1 MQDLNDMA
9 VFASVVQTGSFTA
22 AGKALSLPKSNV
34 SRRIARL
41 EDTLNARLL
50 ERTTRKLRLTEIG
63 QSLYHHA
70 QRIVEEAESANSL
83 VDSMTSSPRGILRVS
98 ASVFT
103 GQHLLAPILPEFL
116 KLFPE
121 IHLHLEL
128 SNRRIDLIEEGID
141 VAIRIGSMKDS
152 TMISRYLGNIRIYLY
167 CSSDYISILGKPT
180 RPENLIDHRLLLMS
194 DMAAGAGNILRLNGP
209 RGEEK
214 ISLTP
219 YCSIND
225 FRTLHHF
232 AREGLGIAA
241 LPEYLC
247 RGDLNNESLERVL
260 PTWEIQPVD
269 FHAVYPSRRGAMPK
283 LMVFLDFVKSKFVEI
298 QSK

>member
-9 VFASVVQTGSFTA
+9 VFASVVKTGSFTA

-41 EDTLNARLL
+41 EDTLNVRLL

-70 QRIVEEAESANSL
+70 QRIVEEADSANSL
-83 VDSMTSSPRGILRVS
+83 VESMTSRPRGILRVS

-103 GQHLLAPILPEFL
+103 GQKLLTPILPEFL

-121 IHLHLEL
+121 LHLHLEL
-128 SNRRIDLIEEGID
+128 SNRRIDLIEEGFD

-152 TMISRYLGNIRIYLY
+152 TMIARYLGSIRIYLY
-167 CSSDYISILGKPT
+167 CSPDYISFMGKPT
-180 RPENLIDHRLLLMS
+180 GPEDLIDHHLLMMS
-194 DMAAGAGNILRLNGP
+194 DMSAGADETLRLKGT

-225 FRTLHHF
+225 FQTLHHF
-232 AREGLGIAA
+232 ASEGLGIAA

-247 RGDLNNESLERVL
+247 RKDFNSGSLERVL
-260 PTWEIQPVD
+260 PTWEIPPVE

-283 LMVFLDFVKSKFVEI
+283 LMVFLDFVKNKFIEI

>member
-9 VFASVVQTGSFTA
+9 VFATVVKTGSFTA

-41 EDTLNARLL
+41 EDTLNVRLL

-70 QRIVEEAESANSL
+70 QRIVEEADSANSL
-83 VDSMTSSPRGILRVS
+83 VESMSSSPRGILRVS

-116 KLFPE
+116 KLFSE
-121 IHLHLEL
+121 LHLHLEL

-152 TMISRYLGNIRIYLY
+152 TMIARYLGSIRIYLY
-167 CSSDYISILGKPT
+167 CSSDYISISGKPT
-180 RPENLIDHRLLLMS
+180 MPVDLIDHRVLLMS
-194 DMAAGAGNILRLNGP
+194 DMAAGADDTLKLKGTH
-209 RGEEK
+209 GEEK

-225 FRTLHHF
+225 FQTLHHF

-247 RGDLNNESLERVL
+247 RKDCNSGSLERVL
-260 PTWEIQPVD
+260 QNWQIPPVD

-283 LMVFLDFVKSKFVEI
+283 LSVFLDFVKHKFVEI

>member
-41 EDTLNARLL
+41 EDSFNARLL

-63 QSLYHHA
+63 QSLYPHA
-70 QRIVEEAESANSL
+70 QRIVEEADFANTL
-83 VDSMTSSPRGILRVS
+83 VNSMASGPKGILRIS

-103 GQHLLAPILPEFL
+103 GQHLLSPRLPEFL
-116 KLFPE
+116 ELFPE
-121 IHLHLEL
+121 ICLHLEL

-141 VAIRIGSMKDS
+141 VAIRVGKMTDS
-152 TMISRYLGNIRIYLY
+152 TMISRYLGKIRVYLY
-167 CSSDYISILGKPT
+167 CTSDYMAGRGRPT
-180 RPENLIDHRLLLMS
+180 RPKDLIDHRLLLMS
-194 DMAAGAGNILRLNGP
+194 DMIAGAGNTLRLDGP

-214 ISLTP
+214 ISITP

-225 FRTLHHF
+225 FQTLHHF
-232 AREGLGIAA
+232 ARKGLGIAA

-247 RGDLNNESLERVL
+247 REDLKNESLFRVL
-260 PTWEIQPVD
+260 PAWEIRPVD

-283 LMVFLDFVKSKFVEI
+283 LLVFLNFVKSQFGEI
-298 QSK
+298 ESQ